1 MVIKDFTTINIH
13 HGENDHEVWIKNPDL
28 KEMVLAENLHDLPEL
43 IDAMF
48 RAPHNPALQD
58 ALDRVKI
65 VYRLSQP

>member
-1 MVIKDFTTINIH
+1 MVIKNFTTINIH
-13 HGENDHEVWIKNPDL
+13 HGEDDHEVWIKNPDL

-48 RAPHNPALQD
+48 RAPYNPALQD

-65 VYRLSQP
+65 LYRLSRT

>member
-1 MVIKDFTTINIH
+1 MIIKDFTTINIH
-13 HGENDHEVWIKNPDL
+13 HGEDKHEVWIKNPDL
-28 KEMVLAENLHDLPEL
+28 GEMVHAESLYDLPEI

-65 VYRLSQP
+65 IYRLGKS